1 MHLKVTYINDES
13 LASTFFLYRHETL
26 EAEKSQGAALF
37 LFVLGTV
44 SRSYEAKKILL
55 PCIYR
60 YAFSFTLKLRTTLL
74 QKLAAFY
81 TWNVTQKDNG
91 KDQNTLHYYY
101 GDYVTMSQQD

>member
-44 SRSYEAKKILL
+44 SRSYEAKK
-55 PCIYR
+55 
-60 YAFSFTLKLRTTLL
+60 
-74 QKLAAFY
+74 
-81 TWNVTQKDNG
+81 
-91 KDQNTLHYYY
+91 YYFRAY
-101 GDYVTMSQQD
+101 IDMPLSLN